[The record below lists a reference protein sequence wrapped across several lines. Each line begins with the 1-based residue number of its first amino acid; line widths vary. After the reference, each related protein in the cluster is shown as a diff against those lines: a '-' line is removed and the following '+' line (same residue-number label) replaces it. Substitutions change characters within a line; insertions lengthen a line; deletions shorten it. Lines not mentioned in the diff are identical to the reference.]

1 MAREVLAKS
10 GIVVFL
16 DDNNKII
23 GTSNVGS
30 ERYEHEMDDISTFN
44 WEDEVYEEE
53 NFLDDNF
60 EELEMPDKS
69 RGIEI
74 RNWKW

>member
-23 GTSNVGS
+23 GTSNAGL
-30 ERYEHEMDDISTFN
+30 ERYEHDMDDISTFN
-44 WEDEVYEEE
+44 WEDEVYVEE
-53 NFLDDNF
+53 NFIDDDF

>member
-23 GTSNVGS
+23 GTSNAGP
-30 ERYEHEMDDISTFN
+30 ERYGHEMDDISTFN